1 MTSLNPVINSVEQL
15 DYRVTVG
22 DVAAKAGLEINL
34 AQQQL
39 LALAAA
45 TGGHLQVAN
54 TGEIVYL
61 FPRNLRGILRNKDW
75 RLRWQQRWQKVWRV
89 LFYLIRIAFGIALIL
104 SILLMFVA
112 IAVIVIGLSASSDRD
127 DNSSSNN
134 NSGGGGLV
142 FLPRFWFSPNPF
154 RLFYWNY
161 GYANPREKPTTENK
175 MSFLES
181 IFSFLFGDGNP
192 NSRLEEERW
201 QMIGSVI
208 RNQQGAVV
216 AEQIAPYLDNLTNLE
231 DEDYIIP
238 VLARFNGYPQVSD
251 QGEII
256 YYFPDLQVT
265 AKESQQQS
273 ILPYLKEKTWK
284 FSQATSGQTMGAI
297 ALGSANFILALV
309 LGYLLQNNI
318 SPELGDFI
326 VFIASIYGLL
336 WGYAI
341 SFLTIPLGRYF
352 WVQGK
357 NKKIQ
362 RRNKTRENIAQ
373 FLSQASDSLKNKML
387 YARRFA
393 TEKVLGDKDITYTT
407 EQDLL
412 EQNVQRADEIDQ
424 EWIRRLESS

>member
-1 MTSLNPVINSVEQL
+1 MTPLNPVINSVEQL

-39 LALAAA
+39 LALAAD
-45 TGGHLQVAN
+45 TGGHLQVAD

-61 FPRNLRGILRNKDW
+61 FPRNLRGILRNKYW
-75 RLRWQQRWQKVWRV
+75 RLRWQQWWQKVWRV

-112 IAVIVIGLSASSDRD
+112 IAVIVIGLSASIDRD
-127 DNSSSNN
+127 DNSRDN
-134 NSGGGGLV
+134 NSGGGGIV

-154 RLFYWNY
+154 GLFDWNY
-161 GYANPREKPTTENK
+161 GYANPRERPPADKK

-201 QMIGSVI
+201 QMIGTVI

-216 AEQIAPYLDNLTNLE
+216 AQQIAPYLDNLTNPE
-231 DEDYIIP
+231 EEDYIIP

-251 QGEII
+251 QGDII

-265 AKESQQQS
+265 AAKNQQQS

-284 FSQATSGQTMGAI
+284 FSQASSGQIMGAI
-297 ALGSANFILALV
+297 ALGAVNFILALV
-309 LGYLLQNNI
+309 LGYLLRGLCYLLFDYT
-318 SPELGDFI
+318 SRSLFLG
-326 VFIASIYGLL
+326 
-336 WGYAI
+336 
-341 SFLTIPLGRYF
+341 
-352 WVQGK
+352 
-357 NKKIQ
+357 
-362 RRNKTRENIAQ
+362 TRQ
-373 FLSQASDSLKNKML
+373 K
-387 YARRFA
+387 
-393 TEKVLGDKDITYTT
+393 
-407 EQDLL
+407 
-412 EQNVQRADEIDQ
+412 
-424 EWIRRLESS
+424 